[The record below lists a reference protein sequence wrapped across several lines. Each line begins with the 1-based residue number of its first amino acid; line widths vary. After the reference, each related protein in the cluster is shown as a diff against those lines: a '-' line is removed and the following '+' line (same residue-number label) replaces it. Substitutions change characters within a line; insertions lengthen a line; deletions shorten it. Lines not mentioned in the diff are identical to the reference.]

1 MTGRIKSFVT
11 FARRH
16 PFQVV
21 LIGVIFF
28 KFYVFGSTKYPQP
41 PVVTEQG
48 IVLTERTVDAEGITI
63 KWESD
68 DERIDPGTT
77 VFIVEARDR
86 EIRLGNRVVF
96 QPKNTQWY
104 EIGRTTDYELSRSGM
119 WVDRT
124 REIRVRT
131 VIEGVAE

>member
-1 MTGRIKSFVT
+1 MTGRIRTVAT
-11 FARRH
+11 LARRH
-16 PFQVV
+16 PFQAV
-21 LIGVIFF
+21 LIGALVCRMIAYGGD
-28 KFYVFGSTKYPQP
+28 KPEPP
-41 PVVTEQG
+41 PVVQEQG
-48 IVLTERTVDAEGITI
+48 IVLTERTVTPDSITVR
-63 KWESD
+63 WSSD
-68 DERIDPGTT
+68 DERIVPGTT

-104 EIGRTTDYELSRSGM
+104 EIGRTTDYELSQSGM
-119 WVDRT
+119 WVDKT